1 MKLHS
6 WIASLGLVLCLTV
19 CTCRT
24 MTINSFEGQSVT
36 LPCKYDSRYHGL
48 CDICWMRG
56 SIPANG
62 CGNQIIYATGKKVDM
77 QSNMRYQLNGA
88 LQMGDASLT
97 ILNAKKTDSGLYG
110 CRVHVPGWFNDKK
123 IEVYLVIMEGPVS
136 TTQQTNTVSENVTKH
151 TETEQNFS
159 TLGYVSPTKGPAL
172 TTQGHTTPPEHVTTK
187 HTETQPTSSTL
198 GNKTTS
204 TYITKGPVLTTQID
218 ITTIPEH
225 ISTKNTETQQTTN
238 TLGNVTTTSYNITDG
253 PVITTYRET
262 TKIPEHVTT
271 KEREN
276 DPGASSLEDEK
287 PVNEETRVLAAILV
301 PVILLVLL
309 VLGISSVCLMS
320 KYRGKFRTTIE
331 IAKSSSAYVSYSNLD
346 NSVTLP
352 MTNSP
357 NN

>member
-1 MKLHS
+1 MRFE
-6 WIASLGLVLCLTV
+6 V

-77 QSNMRYQLNGA
+77 QSNVRYQLNGA

-123 IEVYLVIMEGPVS
+123 IEVYLVIME
-136 TTQQTNTVSENVTKH
+136 
-151 TETEQNFS
+151 
-159 TLGYVSPTKGPAL
+159 
-172 TTQGHTTPPEHVTTK
+172 
-187 HTETQPTSSTL
+187 
-198 GNKTTS
+198 
-204 TYITKGPVLTTQID
+204 
-218 ITTIPEH
+218 
-225 ISTKNTETQQTTN
+225 ETQQTTN

-287 PVNEETRVLAAILV
+287 PSQELICLCQLQQLGQQRDPTDDKLTQQLNMRFENEYDVT
-301 PVILLVLL
+301 
-309 VLGISSVCLMS
+309 GNSN
-320 KYRGKFRTTIE
+320 
-331 IAKSSSAYVSYSNLD
+331 AKCS
-346 NSVTLP
+346 T
-352 MTNSP
+352 
-357 NN
+357 